1 VGQIWVEIPSSA
13 GSLLRG
19 NQQAGTTAGA
29 FLGEHWV
36 IAALGLTGLFLLS
49 LSRALRAFRERE

>member
-1 VGQIWVEIPSSA
+1 MPRIVETII
-13 GSLLRG
+13 
-19 NQQAGTTAGA
+19 TTSNAKGETYIA
-29 FLGEHWV
+29 PLGLIRAGEHWV